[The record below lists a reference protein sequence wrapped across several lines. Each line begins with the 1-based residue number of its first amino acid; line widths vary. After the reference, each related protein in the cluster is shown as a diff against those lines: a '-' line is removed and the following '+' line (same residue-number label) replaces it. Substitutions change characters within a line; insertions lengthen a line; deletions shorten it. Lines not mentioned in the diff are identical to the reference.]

1 MLANMEYI
9 IHIGILVCLYAIL
22 AVSLNLVVGYTGL
35 LSVSHAAFYGMGAYC
50 VAILVA
56 THNVNFFVAA
66 GGGIMLAEVL
76 AGLMGLLL
84 SKFSGDYYALVSMG
98 FSVIVFSVLLNWQSL
113 TRGSF
118 GIPGIMRPAIPLVDM
133 HINAIYLGFCL
144 LVLGLVYMLSRRI
157 VHSSYGRILKTIR
170 EDERA
175 VRVFGY
181 KTFNYKLLV
190 YIISAMFAAT
200 AGALFAPYITFVDPG
215 SFSVNESIV
224 MLSMIILGG
233 LANLRASVLGACMLV
248 VLPEALR
255 FVGFPS
261 DIAAQMRGVVYG
273 LILVLL
279 MLHKPQGLL
288 GEYKF

>member
-1 MLANMEYI
+1 MEYL

-35 LSVSHAAFYGMGAYC
+35 LSVSHAAFYGIGAYC

-56 THNVNFFVAA
+56 TYNLNFFVAA
-66 GGGIMLAEVL
+66 GGGVILAGAL

-118 GIPGIMRPAIPLVDM
+118 GIPGIMRPSIPLVNM
-133 HINAIYLGFCL
+133 NTNAIYLGFCL
-144 LVLGLVYMLSRRI
+144 LVLGVVYIVSRRI

-181 KTFNYKLLV
+181 KTFHYKLSV

-233 LANLRASVLGACMLV
+233 LANLQASVLGALVLV
-248 VLPEALR
+248 VLPEVLR

-273 LILVLL
+273 LTLVLL
-279 MLHKPQGLL
+279 MLYKPQGLL